1 MIECLKCGS
10 FCEDEEMYW
19 SGGIDEEENEIV
31 GDWEV
36 VCGGCF
42 YKLEKKY
49 YKTHKM
55 WDKLN
60 ELEGT
65 TKENKE

>member
-1 MIECLKCGS
+1 MIECLKCGR
-10 FCEDEEMYW
+10 FCK
-19 SGGIDEEENEIV
+19 G
-31 GDWEV
+31 
-36 VCGGCF
+36 F